1 MIGQPPSRAAVT
13 SRGCWSVVEAERH
26 HQGGHGQHRA
36 PDHKELAVA
45 AEAVL
50 PGVLA
55 EVVALADAIPLR
67 FRALVL
73 VAAYTGLR

>member
-1 MIGQPPSRAAVT
+1 MTEPVAV
-13 SRGCWSVVEAERH
+13 G
-26 HQGGHGQHRA
+26 
-36 PDHKELAVA
+36 
-45 AEAVL
+45 AVL

-55 EVVALADAIPLR
+55 EAVALTDAIPLR